1 MSTLSDE
8 LARRLGISKE
18 AFEAR
23 AAEKKREGALAARR
37 DAEQR
42 AATEHLLRAP
52 RYPGAQ
58 PMTLAEAR
66 ALLAKVPPLPAN
78 PAVDGLFDPETFT
91 LPSVQWID
99 GAVELDELHLP
110 AGGSNLIVA
119 GALTVRGTLK
129 QDFRAGG
136 LLVLGDLRARHLV
149 TTAELA
155 CTGDL
160 TVDGVLFG
168 NCTNYATNVWGKAR
182 AQVLISAKEHAF
194 CFWGGHLAEC
204 TVDVEGGAPN
214 LGGGQY
220 TAATMHEVLDP
231 DFGDGR
237 DEAQV
242 SALLRRRDTAL
253 R

>member
-1 MSTLSDE
+1 MGTLSDE

-23 AAEKKREGALAARR
+23 AAEKKRERDLTARR
-37 DAEQR
+37 DAEQH
-42 AATEHLLRAP
+42 AATEHLARAP
-52 RYPGAQ
+52 RYPGAH
-58 PMTLAEAR
+58 PLSLAEAR
-66 ALLAKVPPLPAN
+66 ALLAKVPPLPTN

-91 LPSVQWID
+91 LPSVQWIE
-99 GAVELDELHLP
+99 GSVELDELHLP
-110 AGGSNLIVA
+110 AGGSNLFIS
-119 GALTVRGTLK
+119 GALTVRGILQ

-136 LLVLGDLRARHLV
+136 LLVLGDLRARHVV
-149 TTAELA
+149 TTGELA

-168 NCTNYATNVWGKAR
+168 NCTNYATNVWGQAR
-182 AQVLISAKEHAF
+182 AQILISAKEHAF
-194 CFWGGHLAEC
+194 CFWGGHQQTL

-220 TAATMHEVLDP
+220 NGDTMHQVLDP
-231 DFGDGR
+231 DFGDGH
-237 DEAQV
+237 DEARV
-242 SALLRRRDTAL
+242 AALLRRRDTAL